1 MDTDAELAT
10 MKPRSRVP
18 VVVAAVLGIVLGAAL
33 GAGGVLAFGRGP
45 AKKQATEGAQARTE
59 ASASASA
66 PTASA
71 SVSPPASAA
80 ASASP
85 AAGSALLRL
94 SSGDPEAIKALE
106 AKQPQERS
114 LEEALS
120 LAKAREGAKLREIAE
135 LKRKLTLVPKF
146 AEEKATQSRIRE
158 LASDREVATE
168 MLGMLASL
176 PEPLGPDQ
184 LFAILVRNATKEESQ
199 KLAGELLLTKE
210 VRTRASP
217 ALNVAVDLRNVT
229 ECEQAKKVLEHA
241 KQHAD
246 KRAVGALM
254 RLEQK
259 RGCGKR
265 ELEDC
270 WKCLRVGDLLKETI
284 AEARKR

>member
-1 MDTDAELAT
+1 MA
-10 MKPRSRVP
+10 
-18 VVVAAVLGIVLGAAL
+18 
-33 GAGGVLAFGRGP
+33 
-45 AKKQATEGAQARTE
+45 
-59 ASASASA
+59 
-66 PTASA
+66 
-71 SVSPPASAA
+71 
-80 ASASP
+80 
-85 AAGSALLRL
+85 
-94 SSGDPEAIKALE
+94 SGDPEAIKALE
-106 AKQPQERS
+106 AKKPEERT
-114 LEEALS
+114 LEEALD
-120 LAKAREGAKLREIAE
+120 LAKGREAGKLREIAE

-158 LASDREVATE
+158 LANDREVATE
-168 MLGMLASL
+168 LLGMLASL

-184 LFAILVRNATKEESQ
+184 LFGILVRNATKEESQ
-199 KLAGELLLTKE
+199 KLAGELLLTKD
-210 VRTRASP
+210 VRTKASP

-229 ECEQAKKVLEHA
+229 ECEQAKKLLEQA

-270 WKCLRVGDLLKETI
+270 WKCLREGGLLKDTL

>member
-1 MDTDAELAT
+1 MESDAEFAAL
-10 MKPRSRVP
+10 KPRSRVP
-18 VVVAAVLGIVLGAAL
+18 VVVAALSGLVLGAAL
-33 GAGGVLAFGRGP
+33 GAGGVMAFGRGTPPKTAAGP
-45 AKKQATEGAQARTE
+45 AR
-59 ASASASA
+59 SRPPASASA
-66 PTASA
+66 PAASGLA
-71 SVSPPASAA
+71 SPPASS
-80 ASASP
+80 SAPP
-85 AAGSALLRL
+85 AVPAVSRL
-94 SSGDPEAIKALE
+94 ASGDPEAIKALE
-106 AKQPQERS
+106 AKKPEERT
-114 LEEALS
+114 LEEALD
-120 LAKAREGAKLREIAE
+120 LAKGREAGKLREIAE

-158 LASDREVATE
+158 LANDREVATE

-184 LFAILVRNATKEESQ
+184 LFGILVRNATKEESQ
-199 KLAGELLLTKE
+199 KLAGELLLTKD
-210 VRTRASP
+210 VRTKASP

-229 ECEQAKKVLEHA
+229 ECEQAKKLLEQA

-270 WKCLRVGDLLKETI
+270 WKCLREGGLLKDTL